1 MIKYIWLTCMLSSF
15 VYGQSFD
22 TFLQEALQKS
32 PYLKSNA
39 LEIQRAEIEGDKLQ
53 RYANPRVDL
62 EYSQFQVNNSAK
74 DSGYRV
80 ALSQP
85 LQLWGVSQDKKSYAD
100 AQKKDAQLNYSLNKA
115 QFIKELSL
123 AYLNYV
129 ALKKYAS
136 LAQEEQKITQQI
148 YTISQERYKG
158 GTIARGV
165 VLQSQV
171 DFELAEMK
179 RQIQLIKLQ
188 ECYNTLLN
196 FAGITQDV
204 VLDGEYLFER
214 QDTLS
219 ISKNPQLLRYKAQRN
234 LADADAQLNTNK
246 IRSLDLNLE
255 YEKEPDQD
263 IYRFGISVPL
273 AVFNTKEQERQLA
286 KLQAKQSQ
294 ILLSYTEKKLD
305 FQTQSLEKKREL
317 LLKLKTDNLKI
328 LEHQKELLSMFEDA
342 YKIAK
347 TNFIALQNIKNNLIN
362 TQESL
367 IQTNIAL
374 QKNAIELN
382 YLYGAY
388 NE

>member
-39 LEIQRAEIEGDKLQ
+39 LEIHRAEIEGDKLQ

-100 AQKKDAQLNYSLNKA
+100 AQKKDAQLNYALNKA
-115 QFIKELSL
+115 QFIKKLSL

-219 ISKNPQLLRYKAQRN
+219 ISKNPQLLRYKAQQN

>member
-39 LEIQRAEIEGDKLQ
+39 LEIQRAEIEGKKLQ

-62 EYSQFQVNNSAK
+62 EYSQFQINNSTN

-80 ALSQP
+80 ALTQP
-85 LQLWGVSQDKKSYAD
+85 LQLLGVSQDKKMYAD
-100 AQKKDAQLNYSLNKA
+100 AQKKDAQINYNFNKA

-123 AYLNYV
+123 VYLNYV
-129 ALKKYAS
+129 ALKNYAT
-136 LAQEEQKITQQI
+136 LAQEEQEIAQKI

-158 GTIARGV
+158 GTIPRGIL
-165 VLQSQV
+165 LQAQI
-171 DFELAEMK
+171 DFELATIKYQTRHIEM
-179 RQIQLIKLQ
+179 Q
-188 ECYNTLLN
+188 EHYNTLLN

-204 VLDGEYLFER
+204 MLDGEHFFKR
-214 QDTLS
+214 KDTLS
-219 ISKNPQLLRYKAQRN
+219 TSKNPQLLRYKAQQN
-234 LADADAQLNTNK
+234 LANADAQLNTNK
-246 IRSLDLNLE
+246 VTSLDLNLE
-255 YEKEPDQD
+255 YEKEPDQE
-263 IYRFGISVPL
+263 IYRFGISIPL

-305 FQTQSLEKKREL
+305 FQTKSLEKKREL
-317 LLKLKTDNLKI
+317 LLKLKTDHLKI
-328 LEHQKELLSMFEDA
+328 LEHQKKLLSMFEDA

-347 TNFIALQNIKNNLIN
+347 TNFIALQNIKNKLIN
-362 TQESL
+362 TKESL

>member
-1 MIKYIWLTCMLSSF
+1 MLSSF

-39 LEIQRAEIEGDKLQ
+39 LEIQRAEIEGEKLQ
-53 RYANPRVDL
+53 RYANPRVEL
-62 EYSQFQVNNSAK
+62 EYSQFQTNNSAK

-80 ALSQP
+80 ALAQP

-100 AQKKDAQLNYSLNKA
+100 AQKKDAQLNYALNKA

-129 ALKKYAS
+129 ALKNFAT
-136 LAQEEQKITQQI
+136 LAQEEQKIAQQI

-165 VLQSQV
+165 VLQAQV
-171 DFELAEMK
+171 DFELVEMK
-179 RQIQLIKLQ
+179 RQIQLIELQ
-188 ECYNTLLN
+188 ERYNTLLN

-214 QDTLS
+214 KNNLS
-219 ISKNPQLLRYKAQRN
+219 TSKNLQLLRFKAQQN
-234 LADADAQLNTNK
+234 LANADAQLNTNK
-246 IRSLDLNLE
+246 ITSLNLNLE

-273 AVFNTKEQERQLA
+273 AVFNTKDQERQLA
-286 KLQAKQSQ
+286 KLQAKQSK

-305 FQTQSLEKKREL
+305 FQTLSLEKKREL
-317 LLKLKTDNLKI
+317 LLKLKTDNLKT

-347 TNFIALQNIKNNLIN
+347 TNFIALQNIKNKLIQ

>member
-39 LEIQRAEIEGDKLQ
+39 LEIQRAEIEGEKLQ

-62 EYSQFQVNNSAK
+62 EYSQFQTNNSAK

-80 ALSQP
+80 ALAQP

-100 AQKKDAQLNYSLNKA
+100 AQKKDAQLNYALNKA

-123 AYLNYV
+123 VYLNYV
-129 ALKKYAS
+129 ALKNFAT
-136 LAQEEQKITQQI
+136 LAQEEQKIAQQI

-165 VLQSQV
+165 VLQAQV
-171 DFELAEMK
+171 DFELVEMK
-179 RQIQLIKLQ
+179 RQIQLIELQ
-188 ECYNTLLN
+188 ERYNTLLN

-214 QDTLS
+214 KNNLS
-219 ISKNPQLLRYKAQRN
+219 TSKNLQLLRYKAQQN

-246 IRSLDLNLE
+246 VTSLDLNLA

-273 AVFNTKEQERQLA
+273 AVFNTKDQERQLA

-305 FQTQSLEKKREL
+305 FQTLSLEKKREL
-317 LLKLKTDNLKI
+317 LLKLKTDNLKT

-347 TNFIALQNIKNNLIN
+347 TNFIALQNIKNNLIK